1 MKVFQIRSSIVLI
14 LSFSLIGSGILV
26 PNSSAQD
33 AQIPDWIKN
42 VAGWWANGEISEN
55 QFLDA
60 IGYLINN
67 NIISIPFMPC
77 SEKTE
82 SLTTSSDKKVPDWIK
97 NVAGWWANGEISE
110 NEFLTGIEYLINNNI
125 ILLDFIPCSIITE
138 SQTISSAKLVP
149 DWVKNNAK
157 WWSEDL
163 IEDADFVNGIEYLI
177 KKQIIGIDNKKILGN
192 VPLEDV
198 TFSPS
203 WQINKNNLV
212 FTASSFFEIY
222 AKPGDCI
229 VSDEG
234 NLIWRSLSLALN
246 PNKMDMYNEV
256 AVWNDPQKTV
266 VVYPFLTFSAY
277 NEPGFYDYYSGE
289 CDDCTTTKI
298 TQPTVLYTSSGIGHQ
313 ALTLLGYTSITD
325 TEIDRN
331 PSILQQFDKVI
342 MLHNEY
348 VTRVMFDAITSH
360 PNVIYLYPNALYAEI
375 EVDYVEQ
382 TITLIRGHNYPEPEI
397 TNGFDWEFD
406 NTHPYEFDSVCLD
419 MGIYNIE
426 NGWMTTCYPENL
438 FLQNT
443 EQLFKLLKLN
453 KDL

>member
-1 MKVFQIRSSIVLI
+1 MKVFQVRFLTVLI
-14 LSFSLIGSGILV
+14 LFISLLGSTILI
-26 PNSSAQD
+26 PNSLAQED

-55 QFLDA
+55 
-60 IGYLINN
+60 
-67 NIISIPFMPC
+67 
-77 SEKTE
+77 
-82 SLTTSSDKKVPDWIK
+82 
-97 NVAGWWANGEISE
+97 
-110 NEFLTGIEYLINNNI
+110 EFLAGIEYLINNNI
-125 ILLDFIPCSIITE
+125 ILLDFIPCSIKTE

-163 IEDADFVNGIEYLI
+163 IEDTDFVNGIEYLI
-177 KKQIIGIDNKKILGN
+177 KKQIISIDNKKILGN

-198 TFSPS
+198 TFSSS
-203 WQINKNNLV
+203 WQINKNYLV
-212 FTASSFFEIY
+212 FASSSFFEIY
-222 AKPGDCI
+222 AKSGDCI
-229 VSDEG
+229 VSDKG
-234 NLIWRSLSLALN
+234 NLIWRSLLLGLN

-266 VVYPFLTFSAY
+266 VVYPFLTYSAY

-313 ALTLLGYTSITD
+313 ALTILGYPSISD
-325 TEIDRN
+325 IEIDKN

-348 VTRVMFDAITSH
+348 VTRVMFDAITNH
-360 PNVIYLYPNALYAEI
+360 PNVLYLYPNALYAEI
-375 EVDYVEQ
+375 EVNYVDE
-382 TITLIRGHNYPEPEI
+382 TITLIRGHNYPEPGI
-397 TNGFDWEFD
+397 TNGFDWELD

-419 MGIYNIE
+419 MEIYKIE
-426 NGWMTTCYPENL
+426 NGWMTNCYPENL

-443 EQLFKLLKLN
+443 EQLFKLLKLI

>member
-1 MKVFQIRSSIVLI
+1 MKVFQVRFLTVLI
-14 LSFSLIGSGILV
+14 LFISLLGSTILI
-26 PNSSAQD
+26 PNSLAQED

-55 QFLDA
+55 
-60 IGYLINN
+60 
-67 NIISIPFMPC
+67 
-77 SEKTE
+77 
-82 SLTTSSDKKVPDWIK
+82 
-97 NVAGWWANGEISE
+97 
-110 NEFLTGIEYLINNNI
+110 EFLAGIEYLINNNI
-125 ILLDFIPCSIITE
+125 ILLDFIPCSIKTE

-163 IEDADFVNGIEYLI
+163 IEDTDFVNGIEYLI
-177 KKQIIGIDNKKILGN
+177 KKQIISIDNKNILGN

-198 TFSPS
+198 TFSSS
-203 WQINKNNLV
+203 WQTNKNYLV
-212 FTASSFFEIY
+212 FASSSFFEIY
-222 AKPGDCI
+222 AKTGDCI

-313 ALTLLGYTSITD
+313 ALTILGYPSISD
-325 TEIDRN
+325 IEIDKN

-342 MLHNEY
+342 MLHSEY
-348 VTRVMFDAITSH
+348 VTRTMFDAITNH
-360 PNVIYLYPNALYAEI
+360 PNVFYLYPNALYAEI
-375 EVDYVEQ
+375 EVDYMDE
-382 TITLIRGHNYPEPEI
+382 TITLIRGHNYPEPGI
-397 TNGFDWEFD
+397 TNGFDWELD

-419 MGIYNIE
+419 MEIYKIE

-443 EQLFKLLKLN
+443 EQLFKLLKLI

>member
-1 MKVFQIRSSIVLI
+1 MKVFQVRFLTVLI
-14 LSFSLIGSGILV
+14 LFISLLGSTILI
-26 PNSSAQD
+26 PNSLAQED

-55 QFLDA
+55 
-60 IGYLINN
+60 
-67 NIISIPFMPC
+67 
-77 SEKTE
+77 
-82 SLTTSSDKKVPDWIK
+82 
-97 NVAGWWANGEISE
+97 
-110 NEFLTGIEYLINNNI
+110 EFLAGIEYLINNNI
-125 ILLDFIPCSIITE
+125 ILLDFIPCSIKTE

-163 IEDADFVNGIEYLI
+163 IEDTDFVNGIEYLI
-177 KKQIIGIDNKKILGN
+177 KKQIISIDNKNILGN

-198 TFSPS
+198 MFSSS
-203 WQINKNNLV
+203 WQINKNYLV
-212 FTASSFFEIY
+212 FASSSFFEIY

-266 VVYPFLTFSAY
+266 VVYPFLTYSAY

-313 ALTLLGYTSITD
+313 ALTILGYPSIPD
-325 TEIDRN
+325 IEIDKN

-342 MLHNEY
+342 MLHSEY
-348 VTRVMFDAITSH
+348 VTRTMFDAITNH
-360 PNVIYLYPNALYAEI
+360 PNVFYLYPNALYAEI
-375 EVDYVEQ
+375 EVDYMDE
-382 TITLIRGHNYPEPEI
+382 TITLIRGHNYPEPGI

-419 MGIYNIE
+419 MEIYKIE

-438 FLQNT
+438 FMQNT
-443 EQLFKLLKLN
+443 EELFKLLKFI